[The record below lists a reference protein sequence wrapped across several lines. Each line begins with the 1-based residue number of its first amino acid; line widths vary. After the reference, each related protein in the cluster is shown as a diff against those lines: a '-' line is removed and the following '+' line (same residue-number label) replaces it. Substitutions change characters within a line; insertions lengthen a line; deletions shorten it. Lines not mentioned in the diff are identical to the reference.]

1 MIEGLPQ
8 WRCHKVV
15 GAFKIG
21 SITPNPA
28 ADGHYMLHADLGIAP
43 QRTGEPA
50 RSVGLPIVYVT
61 QEFFRAR
68 VSDNS
73 RPVRFPQEYIGG
85 YLVQYED
92 GYLSWSPAKAF
103 EEGYTRI
110 G

>member
-1 MIEGLPQ
+1 M
-8 WRCHKVV
+8 V

-21 SITPNPA
+21 HIRTGSR
-28 ADGHYMLHADLGIAP
+28 DGHYVVLPEIELAREVTDP
-43 QRTGEPA
+43 TTG
-50 RSVGLPIVYVT
+50 VPIVEVA
-61 QEFFRAR
+61 QEFFLAR

-73 RPVRFPQEYIGG
+73 RPVRFPQEYLGG